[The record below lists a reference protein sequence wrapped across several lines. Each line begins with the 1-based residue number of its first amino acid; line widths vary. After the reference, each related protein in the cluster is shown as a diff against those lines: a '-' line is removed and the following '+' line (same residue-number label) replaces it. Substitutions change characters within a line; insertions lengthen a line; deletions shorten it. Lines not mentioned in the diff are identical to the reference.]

1 MAWST
6 AAFRPLGVPCAAH
19 PETNSVEY
27 SSLPTPMSPLRTPK
41 PMAWVTVQ
49 QTAATL
55 RTPVPGTPKPMAWST
70 AAFRPLGAPCAAHPE
85 TNGVEYCGL
94 PTPRSPLR
102 CAPRNQWRGVERP
115 SDP

>member
-1 MAWST
+1 MAWSR
-6 AAFRPLGVPCAAH
+6 AAFRPLG
-19 PETNSVEY
+19 
-27 SSLPTPMSPLRTPK
+27 SPALRTPK
-41 PMAWVTVQ
+41 PVAWSR
-49 QTAATL
+49 AAFRPLGSPAL
-55 RTPVPGTPKPMAWST
+55 RTPKPMAWST

-102 CAPRNQWRGVERP
+102 CAPRNQWRGVLLP